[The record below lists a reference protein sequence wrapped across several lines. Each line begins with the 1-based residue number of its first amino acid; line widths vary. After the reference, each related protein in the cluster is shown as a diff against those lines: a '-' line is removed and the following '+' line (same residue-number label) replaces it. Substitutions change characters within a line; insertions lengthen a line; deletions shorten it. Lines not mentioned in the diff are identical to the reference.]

1 MNESKQRII
10 RESFALFLQK
20 SYKEVTMK
28 DIVKKTGLSKGA
40 FYHYF
45 KGKEEL
51 FKEIANMVFSM
62 GIIEYSSF
70 DQGSLLKFF
79 DEYLKNV
86 SISFQK
92 IENLFGQ
99 TEDENLSF
107 NIFLIIFESIRRF
120 PEFLELELELY
131 YRELKAWEKTV
142 SSARLSGEIKSQSS
156 DRQIAELFLYCTDG
170 VFIRFINN
178 NKSNSYEEDLR
189 SAFNTIYT
197 NLKA

>member
-1 MNESKQRII
+1 MNESKKQII

-20 SYKEVTMK
+20 SYKEVTMQ

-62 GIIEYSSF
+62 GTIDYSSF
-70 DQGSLLKFF
+70 NQGSLLKFY
-79 DEYLKNV
+79 DEYLRNV

-107 NIFLIIFESIRRF
+107 NIFLIIFEAIRRF
-120 PEFLELELELY
+120 PEFLELELEFY
-131 YRELKAWEKTV
+131 TREVTAWEKTV

>member
-1 MNESKQRII
+1 MQ
-10 RESFALFLQK
+10 
-20 SYKEVTMK
+20 

-45 KGKEEL
+45 KSKEEL
-51 FKEIANMVFSM
+51 FREIASMLFSI
-62 GIIEYSSF
+62 GTIDYSSF
-70 DQGSLLKFF
+70 SQESLHEFYN
-79 DEYLKNV
+79 EYLENV
-86 SISFQK
+86 SIAFHK

-99 TEDENLSF
+99 PDQVNISF
-107 NIFLIIFESIRRF
+107 NIFLIIFEAISRF

-131 YRELKAWEKTV
+131 KQEVNAWENIIST
-142 SSARLSGEIKSQSS
+142 ARLSGELKSHSS
-156 DRQIAELFLYCTDG
+156 DRQIAELFLYCNDG

-178 NKSNSYEEDLR
+178 NESTSYEEDLR